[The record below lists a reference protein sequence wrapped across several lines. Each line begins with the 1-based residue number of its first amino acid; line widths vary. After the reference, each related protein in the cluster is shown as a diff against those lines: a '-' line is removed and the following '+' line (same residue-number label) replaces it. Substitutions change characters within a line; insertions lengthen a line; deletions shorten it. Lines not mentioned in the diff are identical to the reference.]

1 MAKNSIQADA
11 LVVMGV
17 SGDDQVISA
26 VNRVG
31 NSFEHNARKV
41 DKTTQAMKQQFRFM
55 RGGMGQLG
63 YQIQDIAVQLQMG
76 QNAMLV
82 FGQQGSQIAS
92 IFGPHGAVLGA
103 VLAVGA
109 AIATT
114 FVNRTKEGTNG
125 LKDLAEEA
133 RSFAGEFGLA
143 NEAIRAFLI
152 TAESAKYN
160 EVIGEQIAY
169 SNQIAE
175 TEARLED
182 LHGQQRALN
191 GQSATVAQALKAN
204 KRSHQEVAAEIART
218 EDALIPLNAQM
229 ALATIRVDEQREA
242 YFELLRGGNPYAKVE
257 EGAAN
262 ADNTVTEYIATLR
275 SSVQAITMTKDEI
288 GLLQAQQAGAT
299 QTQLRYIRALQLNIR
314 NHAELDEATQRMQRT
329 HDSNRAAIDNM
340 IGALERQVMAQT
352 KSARQLALYDAAN
365 RNATAGDI
373 ARINALYDQ
382 IDAWNG
388 LTDAVAGFS
397 ATASDVTFPQAEA
410 ETDAVR
416 DRLKALEGS
425 LGTEVDM
432 IRHAEEQKFDIIN
445 EAQQA
450 GLLSFI
456 ESLEMKKRV
465 AAETDQLIRQSA
477 LSSTA
482 LIISTSQQQL
492 ATLTQIFGETSGLG
506 KAFYVVNQALAA
518 GMAIIQGLQAGMAI
532 RLAYA
537 NLAAATANPGL
548 LVAGEAHAN
557 LAKVM
562 GFATAGAILGQTA
575 ASFEGGGMTPK
586 GARSGGL
593 DGKGG
598 MLAVLHPNEKVTDM
612 EKGGNAQPVNVSF
625 NIQANDAKGFDELLM
640 RRRGMIVSM
649 VNRAMN
655 ERGKRGVV
663 Q

>member
-17 SGDDQVISA
+17 SGDDRVVSA

-31 NSFEHNARKV
+31 NSFEQNARRV

-55 RGGMGQLG
+55 RGGLGQLG
-63 YQIQDIAVQLQMG
+63 YQIQDVAVQLQMG

-82 FGQQGSQIAS
+82 FGQQGSQVAS
-92 IFGPHGAVLGA
+92 LFGPQGAVLGA
-103 VLAVGA
+103 ILAVGA

-114 FVNRTKEGTNG
+114 FVNRTKEGTDG

-133 RSFAGEFGLA
+133 RSFASEFGLA
-143 NEAIRAFLI
+143 NDAIRAFLV

-169 SNQIAE
+169 SKQIAE

-191 GQSATVAQALKAN
+191 GQSATVGQALRAN
-204 KRSHQEVAAEIART
+204 KKSHEEVAAEILRT
-218 EDALIPLNAQM
+218 ENALIPLNAQM
-229 ALATIRVDEQREA
+229 ALATMRVDEQREA

-257 EGAAN
+257 EGAAS

-299 QTQLRYIRALQLNIR
+299 ETQLRYIRAMQLNIR
-314 NHAELDEATQRMQRT
+314 NHAELDEVIQRLQRT
-329 HDSNRAAIDNM
+329 QDSNRAAVDNM

-352 KSARQLALYDAAN
+352 MSARQLALYDAAN
-365 RNATAGDI
+365 RNATEGDI

-382 IDAWNG
+382 IEAWNG

-397 ATASDVTFPQAEA
+397 ATASNVTFPEAEA
-410 ETDAVR
+410 EALDAR
-416 DRLKALEGS
+416 DQFKALEAS
-425 LGTEVDM
+425 LGTEIDM
-432 IRHAEEQKFDIIN
+432 IRHAEEQKQKMLTKFRDDGIIDFQEYVDVKKKIADEANRLEKEALLNMAAQYTASIGSQLEQLSEFVGQTSAIGKTLFAISKAIAVGNAIIN
-445 EAQQA
+445 AH
-450 GLLSFI
+450 
-456 ESLEMKKRV
+456 V
-465 AAETDQLIRQSA
+465 AY
-477 LSSTA
+477 STA
-482 LIISTSQQQL
+482 LATIPPPFNIPVANTML
-492 ATLTQIFGETSGLG
+492 ALG
-506 KAFYVVNQALAA
+506 
-518 GMAIIQGLQAGMAI
+518 
-532 RLAYA
+532 YA
-537 NLAAATANPGL
+537 NAAAITGQAI
-548 LVAGEAHAN
+548 AG
-557 LAKVM
+557 
-562 GFATAGAILGQTA
+562 
-575 ASFEGGGMTPK
+575 FEGGGMTPN

-612 EKGGNAQPVNVSF
+612 EKGGRAEPVNVSF

-655 ERGKRGVV
+655 ERGKRGVA